1 MRLIAIQGNTP
12 SEIDLILLTWI
23 GKKTGSVK
31 NRRFLKAPNLVR
43 WNIMKE
49 KQCCIIYLRRIPI

>member
-31 NRRFLKAPNLVR
+31 NR
-43 WNIMKE
+43 
-49 KQCCIIYLRRIPI
+49 